1 MQPQTP
7 QQTPAMELPRLPEP
21 VQSKQPGAQKGM
33 GTQPPPPF
41 IHPPTSPMLT
51 SPSDP
56 QRPHDEPEMNLRG
69 GEEGRGMCPGR
80 FCFIIPCPLPCN
92 CCIIPCPC

>member
-1 MQPQTP
+1 
-7 QQTPAMELPRLPEP
+7 
-21 VQSKQPGAQKGM
+21 
-33 GTQPPPPF
+33 
-41 IHPPTSPMLT
+41 MLT
-51 SPSDP
+51 SPPDP